1 MRVYLDHASA
11 TPLRPEAWAAE
22 RAAQEV
28 FASPL
33 SVHWAGRE
41 ARTHL
46 ENARFK
52 LAGAFGL
59 PPRSLIFT
67 SGASEA
73 NSLAILGTLLAFAG
87 GHLLTTQSEHSSV
100 LGAARAWERLGYPVT
115 YLAPDS
121 LGRIEPQA
129 IAAALRPDTRLVSIG
144 WANSETGNIAPM
156 AEISALV
163 HSHGAYLHSDA
174 ALAWGIVQPEL
185 VDLLS
190 LSSPKLGGPKA
201 SGLLYHKSEVNIFPL
216 IYGAGEQGERGGSEN
231 LAGIAGFAAA
241 ALAARSS
248 WDREARSMAAL
259 RERLEAGLLGVEG
272 TEING
277 DLANRLPQISN
288 VTVNGV
294 DGEALALNL
303 DLLGVAVSAGS
314 ACSSGNLE
322 PSHVLLAM
330 GKSGQEARASLRF
343 SLGALTTEAEINLA
357 LAAFSQAV
365 QNSRLD

>member
-1 MRVYLDHASA
+1 MRVYLDHTSA
-11 TPLRPEAWAAE
+11 TPMRPEALV
-22 RAAQEV
+22 AQQTAREV

-33 SVHWAGRE
+33 QVHWAGRE

-46 ENARFK
+46 ESARFK
-52 LAGAFGL
+52 LAGAFGW

-73 NSLAILGTLLAFAG
+73 NSLAILGTMLGFAG
-87 GHLLTTQSEHSSV
+87 GHLITTQIEHSSV
-100 LGAARAWERLGYPVT
+100 LGAARAWERLGHPVT

-121 LGRIEPQA
+121 RGRIDPQA
-129 IAAALRPDTRLVSIG
+129 VAAALRPDTRLVSIG
-144 WANSETGNIAPM
+144 WANSETGNVVPM
-156 AEISALV
+156 AEIASVV
-163 HSHGAYLHSDA
+163 HGRGVYLHTDA
-174 ALAWGIVQPEL
+174 ALAWGIVQPQL
-185 VDLLS
+185 VDLVS

-201 SGLLYHKSEVNIFPL
+201 SGLLYRREGVNIFPL

-231 LAGIAGFAAA
+231 LSGIAGFAAA
-241 ALAARSS
+241 TATARSS
-248 WDREARSMAAL
+248 WSLEAPKMASL

-277 DLANRLPQISN
+277 DLCNRLPQISN
-288 VTVNGV
+288 VTVKGV

-314 ACSSGNLE
+314 PCSSGNLE

-343 SLGALTTEAEINLA
+343 SLAATTSESDIDLA
-357 LAAFSQAV
+357 LAAFSEAV